1 MIGANPGLCKK
12 WHGTADA
19 KSLLSLFFETARQV
33 VYIGVSPRFGLGMPL
48 SNRPLYFFKVQL
60 WTVYQQQIA
69 SHSSNK
75 SETVGVWI
83 SRWFQ
88 TCDALKRGRDLN
100 PWKDSADLSC
110 KRLRFWMILEWF
122 EYIQRNHVVWG
133 LRWSPFDPRTIR
145 NVSPKFPTICNSQF
159 TGWTA
164 AWPHMGRL
172 EHWQKPL
179 LLDGHA
185 ESWSL
190 VSWGNMGNNDRLWE
204 SSSTGQ

>member
-12 WHGTADA
+12 MAWDCRCEVFAQPFFRNCPASCVHWSFPSVRVGDA
-19 KSLLSLFFETARQV
+19 LEQPSSLL
-33 VYIGVSPRFGLGMPL
+33 
-48 SNRPLYFFKVQL
+48 FKVQL